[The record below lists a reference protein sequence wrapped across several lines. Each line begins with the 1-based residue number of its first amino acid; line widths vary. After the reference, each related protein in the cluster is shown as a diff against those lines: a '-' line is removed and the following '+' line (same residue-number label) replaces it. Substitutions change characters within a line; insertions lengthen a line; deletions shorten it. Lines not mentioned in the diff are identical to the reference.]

1 MATQKQPTRNEIKDA
16 ILRSGY
22 LLETRIEKLL
32 REEWGFVEANSVY
45 LDSITGKTRE
55 LDIYSLRAD
64 KAGPDEF
71 DFLFTSLLIECINN
85 PYPLICFT
93 KEPLMDF
100 LHHENVKLA
109 GLPGKILEAAIP
121 KKKAES
127 DNTGKQDE
135 ETWLGLAYYLG
146 MEKYHHYCKGKI
158 ATQYCSVAPKKSRNK
173 KEWIAL
179 HEGNHFDSFRKLMEV
194 TEYHINKYYDDW
206 SFSDEKEK
214 LNLTFYYPVLVVQ
227 GELLEATPTTRT
239 VSLRKSNHLQFQ
251 CSAIFN
257 NREIGYQIDIVQE
270 KYFKKYLE
278 QIEKET
284 MKTTRLLRRRHKVIR
299 ISMDKIIEL
308 AKKEK
313 SPERIRSA
321 FDFET

>member
-1 MATQKQPTRNEIKDA
+1 MANKTQPTGKEIKDA

-22 LLETRIEKLL
+22 LLETRIEEFL

-45 LDSITGKTRE
+45 LDSITGKNRE

-64 KAGPDEF
+64 NAGPDEF

-93 KEPLMDF
+93 KEPLMEF
-100 LHHENVKLA
+100 LHHEKIRMA
-109 GLPGKILEAAIP
+109 GLPTKILEASIP
-121 KKKAES
+121 KKKKES
-127 DNTGKQDE
+127 DNTEKQDE
-135 ETWLGLAYYLG
+135 ETWIGLADYLG

-158 ATQYCSVAPKKSRNK
+158 ATQYCSVAPKKSKNK
-173 KEWIAL
+173 KEWFAL
-179 HEGNHFDSFRKLMEV
+179 HEGSHFESFRKLMDV
-194 TEYHINKYYDDW
+194 IEYHIDKHYDDW
-206 SFSDEKEK
+206 SFSDEKEN

-239 VSLRKSNHLQFQ
+239 VSIKKSNHLQFQ
-251 CSAIFN
+251 CSSIRN

-278 QIEKET
+278 RIEEET
-284 MKTTRLLRRRHKVIR
+284 KKTARLLKRRKKVVRRSIDR
-299 ISMDKIIEL
+299 IIEL

-313 SPERIRSA
+313 TPEKIRSA
-321 FDFET
+321 LDF